1 MSLSYFTLN
10 AFRSESQQTQYAIA
24 QSQPLQLVTLSGN
37 QIVGN
42 SGQQIQLIQ
51 TGSGFNVG
59 NGQQIITLGGN
70 QNQKEGNQNQE
81 SGLVI
86 QNADGTSQIVQ
97 MASIPTMPQGGQVV
111 MMIPNPVNNTQNVI
125 KQQPEVAEEE
135 PLYVNAKQY
144 NRILKRRK
152 ARGKLEAAG
161 LLPKER
167 KKYLHESRHKHAMA
181 RQRGEGGR
189 FHSGQEAG
197 ENGDGQRDN
206 MRQMVNTYSNG
217 RLLLNNAPTHNI
229 ESVNRQPQ
237 RMVESNHVQMVQASS
252 GSFRTGA
259 SAGQIIQTTSGQ
271 TFQLPDGQTFQM
283 VSNNGKIIPTGNNNS
298 THFVTLQEVPVG
310 KDESRQNQDLL

>member
-1 MSLSYFTLN
+1 M
-10 AFRSESQQTQYAIA
+10 SESQQTQYAIA

-59 NGQQIITLGGN
+59 NGQQIITLGGGGN
-70 QNQKEGNQNQE
+70 ANATATSKEGNSSQGE

-111 MMIPNPVNNTQNVI
+111 MMIPNPVNNAQNVI

-189 FHSGQEAG
+189 FHSGQEAL
-197 ENGDGQRDN
+197 ENGGDQRDN
-206 MRQMVNTYSNG
+206 MRSMANGYSNG

-237 RMVESNHVQMVQASS
+237 RIVESNHVQMVASS
-252 GSFRTGA
+252 SAPTFRTGTSTGA
-259 SAGQIIQTTSGQ
+259 QIIQTTSGQ
-271 TFQLPDGQTFQM
+271 TFQLPEGYQM
-283 VSNNGKIIPTGNNNS
+283 VNTSGKVIQTGNNNS
-298 THFVTLQEVPVG
+298 THFVTLQEVPVS
-310 KDESRQNQDLL
+310 KDDARQNQDML